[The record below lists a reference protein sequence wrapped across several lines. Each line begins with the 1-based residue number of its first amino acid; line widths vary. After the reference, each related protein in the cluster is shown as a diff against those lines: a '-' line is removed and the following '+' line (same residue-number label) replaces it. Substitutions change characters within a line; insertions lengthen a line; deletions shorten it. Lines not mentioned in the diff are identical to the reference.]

1 MIRVAD
7 ILVGGFFGSCA
18 MVIVLWVVI
27 FWQEHI
33 AVFRDF
39 ARDCFPDEDSE

>member
-1 MIRVAD
+1 MIRMID
-7 ILVGGFFGSCA
+7 ILIGGFFGSCVLIIA
-18 MVIVLWVVI
+18 LWVVI
-27 FWQEHI
+27 FWDEHL

>member
-1 MIRVAD
+1 MIRMID
-7 ILVGGFFGSCA
+7 ILIGGFFGSCA
-18 MVIVLWVVI
+18 LIIALWVVM
-27 FWQEHI
+27 FWDEHV